1 LLFNEKFSLVSNF
14 TSLTVKKIITGS
26 ARIIRKDIE
35 IQSVL
40 HSMKVNKKTIVSGI
54 MNSADDNPNHEVL
67 NALPLLFSKYRETVV
82 EAECDIKPWPDN
94 LIRNIAKNKNVI
106 DEIFENKKLEIE
118 SKITT

>member
-1 LLFNEKFSLVSNF
+1 LFNEKFSLVSNF

-26 ARIIRKDIE
+26 TKIISKDIE
-35 IQSVL
+35 IQRVL